1 MQSVAY
7 ITIIN
12 WFCRLILKNK
22 HYRIFFVFDQYLR
35 INALRYN
42 HTTAWLRFYRSLCQ
56 VLRADYPFRV
66 KLTFLIQQRPMT
78 KYRHLKERN
87 LEERFGSQ
95 VWFFENDENS
105 KDANM
110 AHRPWVLLRKIL
122 LIGRQWQ
129 KIGQCLTKNN
139 VLIQII
145 QMGMRYSTEDLTS
158 EDYET
163 PLKLR

>member
-1 MQSVAY
+1 MPPPYTHRFNIFYLLFSRMQSVAY
-7 ITIIN
+7 ITTIN

-95 VWFFENDENS
+95 VRFFENDENS
-105 KDANM
+105 KDAHM
-110 AHRPWVLLRKIL
+110 AHRPWVLLRKFNL
-122 LIGRQWQ
+122 LVASD
-129 KIGQCLTKNN
+129 QCLTMNN
-139 VLIQII
+139 VLI
-145 QMGMRYSTEDLTS
+145 
-158 EDYET
+158 
-163 PLKLR
+163 